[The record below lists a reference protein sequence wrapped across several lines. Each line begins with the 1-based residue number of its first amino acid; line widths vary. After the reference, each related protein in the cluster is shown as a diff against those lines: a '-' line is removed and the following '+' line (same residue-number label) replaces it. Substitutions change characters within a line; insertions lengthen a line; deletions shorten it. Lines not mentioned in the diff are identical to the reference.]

1 MRFSGICASV
11 SAAVLLAAAAPA
23 SASCIYGPEPAYV
36 TAEGNLNNVVF
47 NHGDSHT
54 QWVFAPEAF
63 GATAVTINRFSLRFD
78 ADVTNFYGNA
88 GKFALGSGFKVKLAT
103 IDGLASQ
110 NFVANLGN
118 AVTVMSGARALDF
131 TIGGP
136 AGATKP
142 WGVTFDFST
151 PFAYDPTAG
160 SSLLID
166 LAIPGQDMF
175 GTMDFIAD
183 YYRSPT
189 ANTPAYRVF
198 NRDPSADSGQLQ
210 LFAPVVRF
218 DVTQKIGGVPEPT
231 TWMLL
236 LLALAAPARRCVAAG
251 SLQSRA

>member
-1 MRFSGICASV
+1 MRFSVICAGV
-11 SAAVLLAAAAPA
+11 SAAILVVSAAPA
-23 SASCIYGPEPAYV
+23 SASYIYGPDAAYE
-36 TAEGNLNNVVF
+36 TTEGNLNNVVF
-47 NHGDSHT
+47 SHTDSHT
-54 QWVFAPEAF
+54 QWVFAPTVF
-63 GATAVTINRFSLRFD
+63 GATAVTINKFSLRFD

-88 GKFALGSGFKVKLAT
+88 GKFALGNGFSVKLAS

-110 NFVANLGN
+110 NFAANLAN
-118 AVTVMSGARALDF
+118 AVTVMSGAQAMDF

-151 PFAYDPTAG
+151 PYAYDPTAG

-183 YYRSPT
+183 YYQSPT
-189 ANTPAYRVF
+189 ANTPGYRVF
-198 NRDPSADSGQLQ
+198 NRDPSAVSGQLQ

-218 DVTQKIGGVPEPT
+218 DVTPQISGVPEPM

-236 LLALAAPARRCVAAG
+236 ILGFASAGAVLRRRRLVEI
-251 SLQSRA
+251 